1 MTLLKSSLQV
11 GAIAAA
17 LLAMPTAWAQTANT
31 TPAKKEL
38 IGRILKQQQ
47 PAIEQLTIST
57 LTRPV
62 NELAMKAGQVIRQAP
77 ADKREALAKSVDADL
92 KKFMDDNG
100 PALIEKGNKL
110 VPSTMGALL
119 DERFTEDE
127 LKQLAAWL
135 ESPVSKKFGQA
146 AGELQDAF
154 AKKLMEDNGKQLDE
168 RFTVL
173 QQNIAKQLGVPA
185 NGQAPAAAPA
195 PAAKPAPKK

>member
-168 RFTVL
+168 RFSVL